1 MADCLDHEEAEEV
14 DFQEEEEAGRG
25 RRGRCRQEAQEIV
38 SQTGMTRPPLT
49 ELASLTL
56 FCSPELERVIR

>member
-14 DFQEEEEAGRG
+14 DFQVEEAGRG

-49 ELASLTL
+49 ELASSTL

>member
-14 DFQEEEEAGRG
+14 DFQEEEVGRG
-25 RRGRCRQEAQEIV
+25 RRGRCRQEAQETV

-56 FCSPELERVIR
+56 FCSPEYESFIR